1 MLLDFKDLMIMFLMN
16 FQKSQKNELLIT
28 RSKLKN
34 RKKKWKT

>member
-28 RSKLKN
+28 RSNLKN